1 MYIQNTYIYIFEVNS
16 RIFIIMRRSSKLPT
30 TSSSSSRTSSSS
42 SSSSTRRTTRTTSAS
57 ASSLP
62 KTSAAKRTGLRV
74 PRVSLRSSAKKI
86 IRKTSSLRAIKQRSS
101 NSKSSKDKSAKSAKS
116 ITGRKS
122 LRNNNNN
129 NSNNSNNNKN
139 NSNKSNNRLTNNKPS
154 KLRLSST
161 NNSNKNQKQNGDGS
175 NVSSSLLSPTSNSS
189 SPKNL
194 SPKLVNARDN
204 ALTQIQ
210 ELQRSLRQKEEEEAV
225 LKIKN
230 GTKIVGDGE
239 DVDEEEPQ
247 EQEQHRPISN
257 APVVVIDDF
266 MIEESDDNVNEKKN
280 NNNHDNNNKNNN
292 NNTKAIDE
300 DFIRKT
306 LLDPELKLSNTIHK
320 TPRALITALTS
331 RVKLLEATNNNN
343 KTLKTNLNQ
352 AFESTLPNN
361 NNNNNSNNDVNNDNN
376 NETIN
381 FLKSQMKDFELALEE
396 KKKQVNALMKVQE
409 NNQNMVTSERNI
421 NHEKEIELFN
431 LRAQVSELRVELRTA
446 KKETDHIKRISD
458 KTIEETEKRTR
469 ESILKSTESH
479 AKLVDRTLKKHEEKH
494 DELELMKLKYKT
506 EIASLNAELKTAQ
519 DIAKESTTTLRRHLD
534 LALTADEELRETH
547 AEAKTLREQVRQLD
561 EKLSEAERIK
571 RKVESEAMVTVA
583 ELAALREE
591 VVINRKKHID
601 KMLGNVKLENSSMK
615 QQFIDLQHE
624 KDAIEEREMRL
635 QDHCEAVQEELNNYK
650 GRISRLESKYTLLH
664 KDYKHSLAE
673 NRRIKKEMK
682 DSKKAFPN
690 SGTGINRS
698 SAFLKNMKFAES
710 ATSLN
715 RGLYSF
721 PSASSTAD
729 EKLDNFSERGDIEVN
744 SAKDISILSKQQNG
758 NTDFNA
764 RAAAVAGKKNYNAA
778 QKAAELINYPKI
790 SSKKNRHGTT
800 KPVQAWRPGGNAKPP
815 RKIKSNKSV
824 LSPPQF
830 DKDAYY
836 NSNSS
841 QSGNSN
847 GRYKLPVQKPWEP
860 KRVVRRNILKSNNNK
875 SIPNG
880 QKSMKS
886 PKQKTPVVAVSL
898 DDSTD
903 DGGKFAAVDI
913 VDINVAWDGD
923 NAIDDAD
930 GSDKEIINK
939 HAKIASID
947 FKEKNVHRSKLDE
960 LAQVLETLRSS
971 PTSPNTI

>member
-1 MYIQNTYIYIFEVNS
+1 MVKRVVCNKKQTTTDTLQELSDIFAMSHTHPHTPETLLDLLRMGTELETAETRIQ
-16 RIFIIMRRSSKLPT
+16 K
-30 TSSSSSRTSSSS
+30 
-42 SSSSTRRTTRTTSAS
+42 A
-57 ASSLP
+57 
-62 KTSAAKRTGLRV
+62 
-74 PRVSLRSSAKKI
+74 
-86 IRKTSSLRAIKQRSS
+86 LRACILISLVTALKKEGKRARDQSQS
-101 NSKSSKDKSAKSAKS
+101 TLSMTTHDSTVDESFSKVEQLLHMHQILPDHPVSIEIEKD
-116 ITGRKS
+116 
-122 LRNNNNN
+122 NNNTT
-129 NSNNSNNNKN
+129 NSNNTFSGAHHNTT
-139 NSNKSNNRLTNNKPS
+139 RRGQWRYLPE
-154 KLRLSST
+154 
-161 NNSNKNQKQNGDGS
+161 D
-175 NVSSSLLSPTSNSS
+175 
-189 SPKNL
+189 
-194 SPKLVNARDN
+194 D
-204 ALTQIQ
+204 
-210 ELQRSLRQKEEEEAV
+210 AV
-225 LKIKN
+225 
-230 GTKIVGDGE
+230 
-239 DVDEEEPQ
+239 
-247 EQEQHRPISN
+247 
-257 APVVVIDDF
+257 A
-266 MIEESDDNVNEKKN
+266 
-280 NNNHDNNNKNNN
+280 
-292 NNTKAIDE
+292 
-300 DFIRKT
+300 
-306 LLDPELKLSNTIHK
+306 
-320 TPRALITALTS
+320 
-331 RVKLLEATNNNN
+331 
-343 KTLKTNLNQ
+343 
-352 AFESTLPNN
+352 
-361 NNNNNSNNDVNNDNN
+361 
-376 NETIN
+376 
-381 FLKSQMKDFELALEE
+381 
-396 KKKQVNALMKVQE
+396 
-409 NNQNMVTSERNI
+409 
-421 NHEKEIELFN
+421 
-431 LRAQVSELRVELRTA
+431 
-446 KKETDHIKRISD
+446 
-458 KTIEETEKRTR
+458 
-469 ESILKSTESH
+469 
-479 AKLVDRTLKKHEEKH
+479 
-494 DELELMKLKYKT
+494 
-506 EIASLNAELKTAQ
+506 
-519 DIAKESTTTLRRHLD
+519 LD
-534 LALTADEELRETH
+534 LQSLVLRGM
-547 AEAKTLREQVRQLD
+547 LD

-571 RKVESEAMVTVA
+571 RKVESEAMVTIA

-729 EKLDNFSERGDIEVN
+729 EKLDNFSERGDIAVN

-923 NAIDDAD
+923 NAIDDAN

-971 PTSPNTI
+971 PTSPNTII